1 MLKVYALIMLLA
13 ILGGVGYGAKYYY
26 DTTQA
31 TIATL
36 RENNAKLEGAV
47 ETAEASLQT
56 MQNDMAK
63 MAELNN
69 KLQGDLQ
76 KAEEYGD
83 NLRNKLR
90 QMDLVADAIRDAE
103 NLEGR
108 MNGATAKI
116 WRELERDSG
125 GDGDRPLP
133 NWLQPNP
140 AGAGNQNSDEGGE
153 NNGTDSSETETTP
166 TD

>member
-1 MLKVYALIMLLA
+1 MLKLYIMVALIA
-13 ILGGVGYGAKYYY
+13 VLGAVGYGAKYYY

-31 TIATL
+31 TIGTL
-36 RENNAKLEGAV
+36 RENNAQLEVAV
-47 ETAEASLQT
+47 QTANESVESLQ
-56 MQNDMAK
+56 QDMVK
-63 MAELNN
+63 LGELNN

-76 KAEEYGD
+76 KAEAYGD

-116 WRELERDSG
+116 WRELERDTG
-125 GDGDRPLP
+125 GAGDKPLP
-133 NWLQPNP
+133 NWLQPP
-140 AGAGNQNSDEGGE
+140 STRTTDQGGDEGGE
-153 NNGTDSSETETTP
+153 DADSSGSQTETDT
-166 TD
+166 TN

>member
-1 MLKVYALIMLLA
+1 MLKIYALIIILA

-47 ETAEASLQT
+47 ETAEASLASVQA
-56 MQNDMAK
+56 DMAK

-108 MNGATAKI
+108 MNGATANI
-116 WRELERDSG
+116 WRELERDTG
-125 GDGDRPLP
+125 GAGDKPLP
-133 NWLQPNP
+133 SWLQSFP
-140 AGAGNQNSDEGGE
+140 AGAGNQDSNEGGE
-153 NNGTDSSETETTP
+153 DNSTSSSTPEVTT
-166 TD
+166 TN

>member
-1 MLKVYALIMLLA
+1 MLLA

-36 RENNAKLEGAV
+36 RENNVKLEGAV
-47 ETAEASLQT
+47 ETAETSLALVQDS
-56 MQNDMAK
+56 MQK
-63 MAELNN
+63 MSELNN
-69 KLQGDLQ
+69 KLQSDLQ

-90 QMDLVADAIRDAE
+90 QMDLVADAIKDAE

-133 NWLQPNP
+133 NWLQPIPTRTGDQSSNE
-140 AGAGNQNSDEGGE
+140 SGE
-153 NNGTDSSETETTP
+153 NNSTDSSETEAATTN
-166 TD
+166 